1 MILGSAQLGME
12 YGIANRGGVPTKTE
26 ALKIIRTAWETGIR
40 SIDTAPGY
48 KSESIIGEFVK
59 AEGIQSEIHV
69 LTKIPSLRGRKSW
82 KDFVHSSITASLEKL
97 GIDKIEV
104 LFFHDPKDSL
114 LLFTE
119 PELFQELLIQFPVGS
134 LGISVYEPDELDG
147 FRNCGFD
154 LAFQFPFNLIDRRF
168 ENNSLPTGKRYARS
182 VFLQGLLAS
191 QSLSE
196 KSPVE
201 LKRFHSLIMED
212 CRRNNLSLLQLSLA
226 FIDRSDRFDFFLVGV
241 DSVKQLK
248 ELLDLDLIS
257 VEDPGMI
264 ASRWRALI
272 PDKWL
277 DPRKWN

>member
-1 MILGSAQLGME
+1 MVLGSAQLGMK
-12 YGIANRGGVPTKTE
+12 YGIANRGGVPAKAD
-26 ALKIIRTAWETGIR
+26 ALKIIRTAWEAGIR

-48 KSESIIGEFVK
+48 RSESIIGEFVK
-59 AEGIQSEIHV
+59 TEGVQSEIHV
-69 LTKIPSLRGRKSW
+69 LTKIPSLRGRKKW
-82 KDFVHSSITASLEKL
+82 KDFVHSSITASFEKL
-97 GIDKIEV
+97 GVDKIEV

-119 PELFQELLIQFPVGS
+119 PELFQELLIQFPVES

-147 FRNCGFD
+147 LRNCGFD

-168 ENNSLPTGKRYARS
+168 ENNSLPIGKRYARS
-182 VFLQGLLAS
+182 IFLQGLLAS

-212 CRRNNLSLLQLSLA
+212 CRRNNVSLLQLSFA
-226 FIDRSDRFDFFLVGV
+226 FVNRADCFDFFLVGA
-241 DSVKQLK
+241 DSTKQLK
-248 ELLDLDLIS
+248 EMVSLDLTPFQQACMLVNRWRSLIS
-257 VEDPGMI
+257 D
-264 ASRWRALI
+264 R
-272 PDKWL
+272 WL